1 MRSLFSSL
9 AVIAVLASG
18 CSSSSQP
25 APAEHSWNA
34 DFGKWG
40 KDPVAQKLILRQ
52 TAIKRDYQGVTYYFE
67 NGDEAQQFESNPTAY
82 VGQPATSEQGQETRH
97 QTSVHSR

>member
-1 MRSLFSSL
+1 MKSLIGL
-9 AVIAVLASG
+9 AAIVVLASG
-18 CSSSSQP
+18 CSSPSQP

-52 TAIKRDYQGVTYYFE
+52 TAVKRDYQGVTYYFE
-67 NGDEAQQFESNPTAY
+67 NAAEAQQFESNPTAY
-82 VGQPATSEQGQETRH
+82 VGQPAPAEQGQDVRH
-97 QTSVHSR
+97 QSTVHSR